1 MSTDT
6 TDPQPLVPED
16 VFEARRRLVNRFHTP
31 DMAFGLGG
39 QRAELVGSLES
50 GLVLGGLVVIDDE
63 TGAPLVA
70 QLQSLQLAEQQLGE
84 VELVMD
90 AQTYGS
96 TIRNATVT
104 PMVRGVRG
112 ELLVLG
118 RLRDDVYEPGAP
130 GRGFAESRYRPATD
144 AEIRL
149 VLDHRAGTDASLT
162 IGEVLGSAAVPA
174 RLRAKGFSRHTF
186 LCGQSGSGKTYA
198 TGVML
203 ERLRLETSLP
213 MLVLDPNSD
222 HVHLGEVR
230 PDASDHPD
238 ADRYRA
244 KAGEVLVAR
253 ARGNGGDQLLAVHFS
268 ELALREQTLLLD
280 LDPVAD
286 LDLYASFVEVVA
298 GLGGV
303 YSVRDVRDGAA
314 ALGHRPGGD
323 LATRIDNLEVADWG
337 MWCRA
342 DEVSFVDVA
351 PLRYPCV
358 VIDLG
363 SLERPEERILV
374 AMALLEALWRRR
386 AEKRSMLLVV
396 DEAHNVFPS
405 HPTNPLEAAG
415 AAVGVAIAAEGRK
428 FGLHLLLATQR
439 PSKVEANV
447 VTQCDNLALLRV
459 NSSTDVEDLCRIFS
473 HVPAGLIR
481 QASEQHQGEVLFAGP
496 VAELPVRA
504 KVGRRLS
511 PEGGSDLPTDW
522 ASGPASSAGLAEV
535 PG

>member
-1 MSTDT
+1 VSNETVE
-6 TDPQPLVPED
+6 PPGAAEPED
-16 VFEARRRLVNRFHTP
+16 VFDARRRLVDRFHAP

-39 QRAELVGSLES
+39 QRAELIGSLES
-50 GLVLGGLVVIDDE
+50 GTVLGGLVVIDDE

-70 QLQSLQLAEQQLGE
+70 QLQGSQLVEQQLGD

-90 AQTYGS
+90 ADTLGT
-96 TIRNATVT
+96 TIRNATVS
-104 PMVRGVRG
+104 PVLRAMRGD
-112 ELLVLG
+112 LLVLG
-118 RLRDDVYEPGAP
+118 RLRGDTFEPGAP
-130 GRGFAESRYRPATD
+130 AHGFAESRYRPATE
-144 AEIRL
+144 AETRL
-149 VLDHRAGTDASLT
+149 VLDHQAGTDASLT
-162 IGEVLGSAAVPA
+162 IGAVLGAQGVPA

-222 HVHLGEVR
+222 HVHLGQVR
-230 PDASDHPD
+230 PDAADHPD

-244 KAGEVLVAR
+244 KAHEVLVAR
-253 ARGNGGDQLLAVHFS
+253 ALGKGGDHVLAVHFS
-268 ELALREQTLLLD
+268 ELAFREQTLLLG

-286 LDLYASFVEVVA
+286 LDLYASFREAVA
-298 GLGGV
+298 GLGAV
-303 YSVRDVRDGAA
+303 YSVQDVRDAAA
-314 ALGHRPGGD
+314 ALGHVPGGD

-337 MWCRA
+337 MWCRPGEA
-342 DEVSFVDVA
+342 SFVDA
-351 PLRYPCV
+351 SPLTYSCV

-363 SLERPEERILV
+363 SLERPSERILV

-386 AEKRSMLLVV
+386 AEKRSILLVV

-405 HPTNPLEAAG
+405 HPTNPLEAAA

-459 NSSTDVEDLCRIFS
+459 NSSADVDDLCRIFS

-481 QASEQHQGEVLFAGP
+481 RAPEQHQGEVLFAGP
-496 VAELPVRA
+496 VAELPLRA

-522 ASGPASSAGLAEV
+522 ASSGEG
-535 PG
+535 